1 VTAIRLGVLAGILVI
16 VQGCGSSDDSPGPA
30 QVSVPSVT
38 APSIPQS
45 GEATTTTDAQVA
57 IKPSQNK
64 GQADNP
70 ESGTQA
76 ATDQDKSKGG
86 GSAGSGDGKTNVA
99 EDAKRA
105 GSGAQS
111 GTPGSTA
118 QAESTAQAD
127 KERAGG

>member
-1 VTAIRLGVLAGILVI
+1 MTAIRLGVLVAILVI
-16 VQGCGSSDDSPGPA
+16 VQGCGSSGDSSEPA

-45 GEATTTTDAQVA
+45 GKATTTTDAKVA
-57 IKPSQNK
+57 PKPSHKQA
-64 GQADNP
+64 QADIP
-70 ESGTQA
+70 ESGTPA
-76 ATDQDKSKGG
+76 ATDQDKAKGG
-86 GSAGSGDGKTNVA
+86 GSGSSGDGKSNA
-99 EDAKRA
+99 AKDAKRA

-127 KERAGG
+127 KQRAGG